1 MKIFGAHQHAIRTF
15 FGAMIV
21 CQECHLRKFVST
33 QRVVRFKFTLFIAL
47 NLRINVIF
55 FFFFFFV
62 FLMRCKSPCVE
73 YYHGITK

>member
-1 MKIFGAHQHAIRTF
+1 MKIFGAHQHAIRAF

-21 CQECHLRKFVST
+21 CQECHLKKFVST

-47 NLRINVIF
+47 NLRINVNLSTS
-55 FFFFFFV
+55 V
-62 FLMRCKSPCVE
+62 FLTRCKSPCVE

>member
-1 MKIFGAHQHAIRTF
+1 MKIFGAHQHAIRTV

-21 CQECHLRKFVST
+21 CQECHLKKFVST

-55 FFFFFFV
+55 ILFYFFLCF
-62 FLMRCKSPCVE
+62 
-73 YYHGITK
+73 